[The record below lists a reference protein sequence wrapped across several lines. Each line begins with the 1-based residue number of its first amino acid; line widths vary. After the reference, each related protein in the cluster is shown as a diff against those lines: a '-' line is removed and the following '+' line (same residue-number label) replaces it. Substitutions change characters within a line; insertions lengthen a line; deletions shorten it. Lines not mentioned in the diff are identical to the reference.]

1 MHNAGLDNVYFS
13 ENSRIYLEEAVPRVK
28 ASLAHT
34 LQFGKLDVYVRN
46 TYYGKVTGADV
57 IVQPNTHQIMSDR
70 VITDL
75 SVAYGFSKNISLTL
89 GANNVFDVYP
99 SRNLPVSSNNDQF
112 VYTRST
118 SQFGMNGRYVFTRL
132 NFNF

>member
-1 MHNAGLDNVYFS
+1 MEGTYFS

-75 SVAYGFSKNISLTL
+75 SVAYGFSKIL
-89 GANNVFDVYP
+89 A
-99 SRNLPVSSNNDQF
+99 
-112 VYTRST
+112 
-118 SQFGMNGRYVFTRL
+118 
-132 NFNF
+132 